1 LVVTATVSDEKSKPI
16 LDERTLGKLLEAAY
30 VLQEANRANHNPAQ
44 NLEKKLEPIE
54 AENRKTN
61 SKDVPEKEVS
71 APAPQKPAA
80 QPDYTA
86 TLGKIVETQ
95 RDMQV
100 RQLELHG
107 ALSLIAERALEISR
121 AGGAAIGFVDGQFMH
136 YRAVAGPKATPVDTT
151 VPADKALSFW
161 CVNSGQVLRCE
172 DTDLEVRMDGE
183 WRDRGIQSLIAAPVF
198 LQGDVA
204 GVLELYYAA
213 PRAFTDQDVHTCQ
226 LMAGLITEALV
237 RDEEATWKKS
247 LASERAAMLEALE
260 KLQPNLAALVEKPA
274 VREVGTAS
282 IGDPSAIS
290 ICGKCGHDILPE
302 EQFCGECGSPRNV
315 EPLSVKTAADIPALD
330 VQTPEESAW
339 STAGQELPLD
349 QVGMP
354 TQAELEFQ
362 AKELQGSLGSVGTN
376 DSAVQAPLS
385 EMASPGISAEE
396 ELPDFAELLRAV
408 EESSVEGSSIE
419 ENSSVEESASPEST
433 AVEEDQALESTA
445 IEKVSRP
452 ANWSSAAAAK
462 DFLEKLAPAR
472 GSFAQF
478 WNARRG
484 DIYLAISVILVICVI
499 FWGMMSNH
507 SVGASS
513 AQGQAATSTAKPAD
527 SNLST
532 WDRMLIQLGLAE
544 APAPAEDKGT
554 PGTQV
559 WVDERTGLYYCPGT
573 DLYGKTPKGRFT
585 TQRQAQ
591 LDQFEPAYRKPCN

>member
-1 LVVTATVSDEKSKPI
+1 MVTATVSDEKSKPI
-16 LDERTLGKLLEAAY
+16 FDERTLGKLLEAAY

-44 NLEKKLEPIE
+44 NLEKKREPIE
-54 AENRKTN
+54 AENSETD
-61 SKDVPEKEVS
+61 SKDVPEKAVS
-71 APAPQKPAA
+71 APQKPAA
-80 QPDYTA
+80 QPDYSA
-86 TLGKIVETQ
+86 SLGKIVETQ

-100 RQLELHG
+100 RQLELHR
-107 ALSLIAERALEISR
+107 ALSLIAERVLEISH

-136 YRAVAGPKATPVDTT
+136 YRAVAGPKAPPIDTT
-151 VPADKALSFW
+151 VPADKALSFL

-172 DTDLEVRMDGE
+172 DTDLEVGMDSGE
-183 WRDRGIQSLIAAPVF
+183 CRDRGIQSLIGAPVF

-204 GVLELYYAA
+204 GVLELYYPAA
-213 PRAFTDQDVHTCQ
+213 RAFTDQDVHTCQ

-260 KLQPNLAALVEKPA
+260 KLQPNLAALVDKPA

-282 IGDPSAIS
+282 HGDPSAIS

-302 EQFCGECGSPRNV
+302 EQFCGECGSPRNA
-315 EPLSVKTAADIPALD
+315 EPHSGKTAADIPALD
-330 VQTPEESAW
+330 VRSLEE
-339 STAGQELPLD
+339 TAQSHA
-349 QVGMP
+349 VGKSLQDEAGIGA
-354 TQAELEFQ
+354 QAELEFQ
-362 AKELQGSLGSVGTN
+362 AKELEESLASIGMN
-376 DSAVQAPLS
+376 DSAVQGPPS
-385 EMASPGISAEE
+385 EMASPGISTEE

-419 ENSSVEESASPEST
+419 ESSSVEESSSPEST
-433 AVEEDQALESTA
+433 AAEEDHSLESTA
-445 IEKVSRP
+445 IEKVSHP

-462 DFLEKLAPAR
+462 DFLEKLAPAK
-472 GSFAQF
+472 GSLAQF

-507 SVGASS
+507 SVGANST
-513 AQGQAATSTAKPAD
+513 QGQAATSTAKPAD
-527 SNLST
+527 ANLST

-544 APAPAEDKGT
+544 APAPAEDKGI